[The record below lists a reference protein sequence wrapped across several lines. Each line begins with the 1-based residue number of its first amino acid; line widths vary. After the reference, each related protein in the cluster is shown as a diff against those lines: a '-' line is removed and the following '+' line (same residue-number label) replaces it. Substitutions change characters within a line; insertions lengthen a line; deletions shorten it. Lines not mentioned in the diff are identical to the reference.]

1 MERWRVTRL
10 PASDREPVGGNTTD
24 VLQQGHRD
32 DARPTAA
39 TFPIYSTWWQRHV
52 YKGSYSATYNPG
64 QRRFYNLGSESW
76 LALAVDCSTSAQA
89 CGCPLPAL
97 TDFGPAVMQPAGIL
111 RPNQPR

>member
-39 TFPIYSTWWQRHV
+39 TFPIYSTW
-52 YKGSYSATYNPG
+52 
-64 QRRFYNLGSESW
+64 
-76 LALAVDCSTSAQA
+76 
-89 CGCPLPAL
+89 
-97 TDFGPAVMQPAGIL
+97 
-111 RPNQPR
+111 